1 MKSLLDNRTF
11 PDHVDAMSPY
21 MANLCP
27 LFDWVEFAG
36 FREDFRESISK
47 LIEAVLP
54 SAIRQRSPEH
64 LDGMLGEQERIDDT
78 VQTAARRDARRF
90 RLRRECRGCDR
101 AR

>member
-36 FREDFRESISK
+36 FREDFRESIS
-47 LIEAVLP
+47 E
-54 SAIRQRSPEH
+54 
-64 LDGMLGEQERIDDT
+64 
-78 VQTAARRDARRF
+78 
-90 RLRRECRGCDR
+90 
-101 AR
+101 